1 MDWLIDTSILVR
13 TIHAGDPHQAV
24 AVDAVARL
32 RRRGEK
38 LCVVPQNLI
47 EFWAA
52 STRPASANGL
62 GLSCDDAESE
72 LMRIRMFFILMLEDQ
87 TIFQHWQRLVSTYK
101 VSGKTTHDAR
111 LVAAMQTHGIGN
123 LLTFNTADFKRYS
136 DIITVASP
144 HDIQ

>member
-13 TIHAGDPHQAV
+13 TIHAGNQYQAL
-24 AVDAVARL
+24 AVDAVGRL
-32 RRRGEK
+32 SRRRET

-52 STRPASANGL
+52 STRPPSANGL
-62 GLSCDDAESE
+62 GLSIDDAAAE
-72 LMRIRMFFILMLEDQ
+72 LTRIRVLFILMLENE
-87 TIFQHWQRLVSTYK
+87 TIFQNWQKLVTIYK

-111 LVAAMQTHGIGN
+111 LVAAMQTHGIKS
-123 LLTFNTADFKRYS
+123 LLTFNTDDFKRYS

-144 HDIQ
+144 HDIH